1 VNVSA
6 ERPHAYAA
14 GDRRRPPALLVAGGA
29 ALAFV
34 FALSAYVLL
43 FQNHGGRARDSV
55 PPDERPAPV
64 RTATTTPPQK
74 DEGHPT
80 LVPREPGVAPAAA
93 APTPAAEDG
102 GIGSDCEASSFR
114 FREIVSPCFRRQEL
128 CNVGVKVRYDD
139 RGQPLDVAFI
149 SEPPPDGAELA
160 REARACVA
168 RLFAKLATPCSK
180 ATTVNYRQSC
190 TPR

>member
-1 VNVSA
+1 VNVPA
-6 ERPHAYAA
+6 ERPHVYVA
-14 GDRRRPPALLVAGGA
+14 GDRRHPPALLVAAGT
-29 ALAFV
+29 ALALV
-34 FALSAYVLL
+34 VALSAYVLL
-43 FQNHGGRARDSV
+43 FRNHGGSARDSV
-55 PPDERPAPV
+55 PPDERPAPA
-64 RTATTTPPQK
+64 RAATPPQK
-74 DEGHPT
+74 DEGRPPQA
-80 LVPREPGVAPAAA
+80 PREPAVAPAAA
-93 APTPAAEDG
+93 GPTPAAEDG

-114 FREIVSPCFRRQEL
+114 FRQIISPCFRRQEL

-139 RGQPLDVAFI
+139 RGQPLDVSFI

-168 RLFAKLATPCSK
+168 RLFSNLATPCSK